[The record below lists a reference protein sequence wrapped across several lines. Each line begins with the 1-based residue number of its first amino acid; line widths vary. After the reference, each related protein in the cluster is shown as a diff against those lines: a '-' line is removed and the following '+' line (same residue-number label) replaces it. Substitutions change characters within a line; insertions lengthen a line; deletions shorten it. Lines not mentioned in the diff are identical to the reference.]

1 MRDVKSEYKHRE
13 EHILLRNRP
22 RPCILMLFVI
32 LSHFSNAYAAD
43 RKYNLRLG
51 EAPLL
56 VFSLIRPVEL
66 ITAEFMYKLGGPFN
80 FGVIGAYLNRKDMD
94 HYKISA
100 LSVGGRIDLVLQ
112 ENSFSTGR
120 YISNAILVGSY
131 KSSGQEITYPEY
143 DNTVPTDPPPQ
154 APSPDCTVSYEA
166 KGQSITAALTFGK
179 QWFWS
184 NGINVNLGMGFIES
198 KALERQLNISDTEGD
213 KCDDKSVPDEKYSSP
228 WFDFGFGYAF

>member
-13 EHILLRNRP
+13 EHILLRKRP

-112 ENSFSTGR
+112 ENSFSTGW
-120 YISNAILVGSY
+120 YISNAILVGS
-131 KSSGQEITYPEY
+131 
-143 DNTVPTDPPPQ
+143 
-154 APSPDCTVSYEA
+154 
-166 KGQSITAALTFGK
+166 
-179 QWFWS
+179 
-184 NGINVNLGMGFIES
+184 
-198 KALERQLNISDTEGD
+198 
-213 KCDDKSVPDEKYSSP
+213 
-228 WFDFGFGYAF
+228 